1 MNVKSLVRHVFL
13 FDQTFLPP
21 QNTIALFNQAGK
33 PTGYNSVAGLHGVSG
48 GDASGIT
55 DGNSYSGCGWG
66 CCVHTS
72 DWKTDP
78 FVFVDLE
85 ETQTIDR
92 VRIESGPA
100 YTVDWSDGMI
110 IAVSDVPFSE
120 NDPLSQFSN
129 NVCKVVPSGLSVQYT
144 FDEIVCDAPV
154 TGRYVGML
162 VPGTSKIV
170 MICEFE
176 VYLACGGTAQP

>member
-1 MNVKSLVRHVFL
+1 M
-13 FDQTFLPP
+13 
-21 QNTIALFNQAGK
+21 
-33 PTGYNSVAGLHGVSG
+33 AGLHEISG

-55 DGNSYSGCGWG
+55 DETHTLVVAGAGS
-66 CCVHTS
+66 VHTS

-120 NDPLSQFSN
+120 NDLLSQFSN

-162 VPGTSKIV
+162 VPGTSK
-170 MICEFE
+170 
-176 VYLACGGTAQP
+176 LS